1 MLAVL
6 GVLGSASLMA
16 QSKIGYIDSEKIL
29 STFPPA
35 MDAQKKLEDE
45 NVKWGQEMQRMND
58 ELRGLQEQL
67 DQQSLLLSDAKK
79 REMTDEM
86 QAQVRRIQ
94 QFQDQ
99 KWGQQGEY
107 FRRQQEL
114 LNPVYEQINA
124 AIHKIGKEEGYD
136 FIFDSVQGNLLFA
149 QEKYDLTDKVLEE
162 LEKGTP
168 TETKR

>member
-1 MLAVL
+1 MLSVL
-6 GVLGSASLMA
+6 GVLGSVGLMA

-35 MDAQKKLEDE
+35 MEAQKKLEDE

-99 KWGQQGEY
+99 KWGQQGEF

-114 LNPVYEQINA
+114 LNPVYEQINT

-168 TETKR
+168 AETKR